1 MKKEQPVYLNLYKIT
16 LPVTGI
22 VSLLH
27 RVSGL
32 LLVFAIP
39 AALYLLQLSLLDA
52 AGYEQAKSLLEHP
65 LIRFIKIF
73 FYTLLVF
80 HLLAG
85 IRFLLMDIELGVSK
99 KMANIT
105 SRLVILITLVVML
118 LFVALEV
125 LI

>member
-39 AALYLLQLSLLDA
+39 VALYLLQLSLLDS

-65 LIRFIKIF
+65 LVRFIKIF

>member
-1 MKKEQPVYLNLYKIT
+1 MKKQQPVYLNLYKIT

-32 LLVFAIP
+32 LLAFAIP
-39 AALYLLQLSLLDA
+39 VAVYLLQLSLLDS

-65 LIRFIKIF
+65 LARFIKIF

-99 KMANIT
+99 KIANIT

>member
-1 MKKEQPVYLNLYKIT
+1 MKKEQPVFLNLYKIT

-32 LLVFAIP
+32 LLVFMIP
-39 AALYLLQLSLLDA
+39 VALYLLQLSLRDA
-52 AGYEQAKSLLEHP
+52 AGYEQAKLLLEHP
-65 LIRFIKIF
+65 LIRLIKIV

-99 KMANIT
+99 KMANTT
-105 SRLVILITLVVML
+105 SRLVMFITLAVML